1 MFDMTDIAQCTHYT
15 ALYNKI
21 LTYLMILF
29 IGCCYCVFKMMY
41 VKGSLNT
48 KACESNDSGFA
59 FSDSHPILTDPVV
72 ENKEIDNPL
81 HPEDDCE
88 DVFVGA
94 SDAVQ
99 EVTQLL
105 KPLAKTQMDEE
116 ISSGSEASADSLQPD
131 PNSCFDYKLPDDE
144 EPQLITAQVETGGG
158 NACTEYTLAAG
169 KEAIEFVA
177 FSTEESQDILQEASS
192 DTEDPI
198 PQPPLS
204 QAPAQQLSTVSEQKK
219 MSSAT
224 SALVQQCNLYDIT
237 IQGGKLGVSPGHIPT
252 EILEQPKTFDHPVL
266 TDPLFIDDHF
276 YPGPSPGSGHASLG
290 QYYTVSLLV
299 TGRLPFLS
307 SAISHDQLVLPG

>member
-1 MFDMTDIAQCTHYT
+1 MNLFNMTDITQCTQYT
-15 ALYNKI
+15 ALYDKI

-29 IGCCYCVFKMMY
+29 VGCRYCLFKMMY
-41 VKGSLNT
+41 DKDSLNT

-59 FSDSHPILTDPVV
+59 PSDSHPILTDPAV

-105 KPLAKTQMDEE
+105 KPLSLSRMDEE

-131 PNSCFDYKLPDDE
+131 PNSCFNYKLQDDE
-144 EPQLITAQVETGGG
+144 ELQLIPAQEETGGG
-158 NACTEYTLAAG
+158 NACTEYTLAAE
-169 KEAIEFVA
+169 KEFVA
-177 FSTEESQDILQEASS
+177 FSTEESQGILQEASS

-198 PQPPLS
+198 PQPSLS
-204 QAPAQQLSTVSEQKK
+204 QAPAQQLSTVSEHKK
-219 MSSAT
+219 MSSAS
-224 SALVQQCNLYDIT
+224 SALQQWNSYDVT
-237 IQGGKLGVSPGHIPT
+237 THWDKLGVSPTNIPT
-252 EILEQPKTFDHPVL
+252 AISEEPKTFDHPVL
-266 TDPLFIDDHF
+266 TDPLFIDDHCN
-276 YPGPSPGSGHASLG
+276 PVPSPESGHASHV
-290 QYYTVSLLV
+290 QYYIVSLLV